1 MERNFWGELIRLL
14 REEKG
19 LSLRA
24 LAREIGMN
32 RTTLRK
38 MELGEARCDSHTLER
53 LLGFLGY
60 EVEAIQK
67 IYSDEELGHSAIEAI
82 DSARRSRL
90 AAVKILTLN
99 LN

>member
-1 MERNFWGELIRLL
+1 MDNNFWGELIKLL
-14 REEKG
+14 REEKD

-24 LAREIGMN
+24 LAREVHIN

-38 MELGEARCDSHTLER
+38 MELGEARCDIATLEKV
-53 LLGFLGY
+53 LAYLGY

-67 IYSDEELGHSAIEAI
+67 IYDEQALGQPAIEAI

-90 AAVKILTLN
+90 AAVKILTLS

>member
-1 MERNFWGELIRLL
+1 MDSNFWGELIRLL

-24 LAREIGMN
+24 LARAVNIN
-32 RTTLRK
+32 RSTLRK
-38 MELGEARCDSHTLER
+38 MELGEAKCDILTLER
-53 LLGFLGY
+53 LLAYLGY

-67 IYSDEELGHSAIEAI
+67 IYRDEELGQPAIEAI

-99 LN
+99 LT